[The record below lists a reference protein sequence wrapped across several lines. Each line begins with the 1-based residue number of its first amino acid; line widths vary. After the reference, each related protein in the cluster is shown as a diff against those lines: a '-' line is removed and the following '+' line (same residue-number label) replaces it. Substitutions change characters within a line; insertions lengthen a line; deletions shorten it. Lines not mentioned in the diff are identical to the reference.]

1 MNRRAFVAGLGA
13 VLAAP
18 LAAEAQQTGKVYR
31 VAFLTVLPGPDLLE
45 ALRQGLREL
54 GWREGQNFVL
64 EDRQST
70 SDENV
75 PALADE
81 LARSSVD
88 VIVIT
93 ANGIPYLGHAAANIP
108 VVFGI
113 GDDPVRAGYVA
124 SLARPGGHMTGLTS
138 LNIGLDAKRLEILKA
153 ALPGVRPVGVLTTRH
168 DPAYAERAT
177 AIEQSARALGLQL
190 KIVEAWNA
198 ERLPEAFD
206 AATRAHVGAL
216 MVLGAPVLRSYQREI
231 VAHSAKVRLPV
242 ISAWRELPEAGGLMS
257 YGTSVP
263 AMFRRAATYVDR
275 ILKGAKPADLPVEQ
289 ATTFELVIN
298 LKTAKALG
306 LTIPPPLLARSDELI
321 E

>member
-1 MNRRAFVAGLGA
+1 M
-13 VLAAP
+13 
-18 LAAEAQQTGKVYR
+18 
-31 VAFLTVLPGPDLLE
+31 
-45 ALRQGLREL
+45 
-54 GWREGQNFVL
+54 
-64 EDRQST
+64 
-70 SDENV
+70 
-75 PALADE
+75 
-81 LARSSVD
+81 D

-93 ANGIPYLGHAAANIP
+93 ANGIPYLGDAAANIP

-113 GDDPVRAGYVA
+113 GDDPVRAGYLA

-153 ALPGVRPVGVLTTRH
+153 ALPGVRHVGVLTTRD
-168 DPAYAERAT
+168 DPAYAERT
-177 AIEQSARALGLQL
+177 AAIARSARPLGLQL

-206 AATRAHVGAL
+206 TVNRAHVGAL

-231 VAHSAKVRLPV
+231 VALGAKARLPV

-263 AMFRRAATYVDR
+263 AMYRRAATYVDR

-289 ATTFELVIN
+289 ATTFEL
-298 LKTAKALG
+298 AAF
-306 LTIPPPLLARSDELI
+306 LARHLRKSP
-321 E
+321 